1 MPYLHSK
8 LGNQVTKLTEI
19 AGEMTIQ
26 IPREYTS
33 AFKEFFTDFDNDLAQ
48 LDIQTYGVSVTTLE
62 QVFLEIG
69 HDPNP
74 QPKVI
79 IQR

>member
-33 AFKEFFTDFDNDLAQ
+33 AFKEFFTDFDNDLA
-48 LDIQTYGVSVTTLE
+48 
-62 QVFLEIG
+62 
-69 HDPNP
+69 
-74 QPKVI
+74 
-79 IQR
+79 